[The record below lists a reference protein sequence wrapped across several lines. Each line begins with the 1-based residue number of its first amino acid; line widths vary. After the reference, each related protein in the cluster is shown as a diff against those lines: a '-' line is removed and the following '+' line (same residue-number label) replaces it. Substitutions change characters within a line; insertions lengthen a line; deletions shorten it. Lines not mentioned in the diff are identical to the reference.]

1 MDQFGVAPNHKI
13 LFFLVQ
19 SFEPIFGQQ
28 SASAKVQIDNMNY
41 FADKKE

>member
-1 MDQFGVAPNHKI
+1 MDQFGVAPNHKNFVFPRAI
-13 LFFLVQ
+13 
-19 SFEPIFGQQ
+19 FEPIFGQQ